1 MVGNAGLTCKTEG
14 SPCFSA
20 GRKTRAPRIR
30 FATVPNGTPSVKM
43 LTSGKVRNPYEVLEL
58 PSNAT
63 PEEIRAAFRRLGAK
77 HHPDRHQDS
86 SAAHARFKEINAAYQ
101 ILSDPKKRAAFD
113 RFGSAAFQPGGNV
126 GFDGVGFDTVVAD
139 LLRAMGLGRSDG
151 TVSIDLELT
160 FTEAAEGCTKEVRYE
175 RIDHCRICDGSAA
188 AAGATTTTC
197 TACGGKGR
205 VRFREG
211 LLSLLSERPCSKCRG
226 TGRMPSRPCP
236 ACEGRGLTK
245 LPHSLNVVVPP
256 AVDSG
261 SVQTIARGGHRL
273 IPHGKHGKL
282 EVTVRVLPHPF
293 FSRSGDD
300 VLCRVP
306 VSIVT
311 AAVGGQ
317 VEIPTLTG
325 KIKLMVPP
333 ATQPGSVLRV
343 RGKGLAH
350 RLRSGRGDQLVEIVV
365 EVPSALSER
374 ARQLLLELGEE
385 LGRSQDVQ
393 PQQRSFMAKLRQLF
407 G

>member
-1 MVGNAGLTCKTEG
+1 MAEIRVAG
-14 SPCFSA
+14 
-20 GRKTRAPRIR
+20 
-30 FATVPNGTPSVKM
+30 VPNGTESFEM

-86 SAAHARFKEINAAYQ
+86 STAHARFKEINAAYQ

-113 RFGSAAFQPGGNV
+113 RFGSAAFQPGGNA

-139 LLRAMGLGRSDG
+139 VLRAMGLGRADG
-151 TVSIDLELT
+151 TVTVELELS

-226 TGRMPSRPCP
+226 TGLMPSRPCA

-245 LPHSLNVVVPP
+245 LPHSLDVTIPP
-256 AVDSG
+256 AVDNG
-261 SVQTIARGGHRL
+261 WTQSVARAGHRL
-273 IPHGKHGKL
+273 TPKGKHGKL
-282 EVTVRVLPHPF
+282 DVTVKVLPHPF

-306 VSIVT
+306 ISIVT

-325 KIKLMVPP
+325 KIKLSVPA

-350 RLRSGRGDQLVEIVV
+350 RLRSGKGDQLVEIVV
-365 EVPSALSER
+365 EVPSEVTPR

-385 LGRSQDVQ
+385 LGRNQNVQ
-393 PQQRSFMAKLRQLF
+393 PQQRSFMDKLRQLF
-407 G
+407 D

>member
-1 MVGNAGLTCKTEG
+1 
-14 SPCFSA
+14 
-20 GRKTRAPRIR
+20 
-30 FATVPNGTPSVKM
+30 M

-58 PSNAT
+58 PSTAT

-86 SAAHARFKEINAAYQ
+86 PTAHARFKEVNAAYQ

-113 RFGSAAFQPGGNV
+113 RYGPAAFQPGGNA
-126 GFDGVGFDTVVAD
+126 GADSMGFDTVVAD
-139 LLRAMGLGRSDG
+139 VLRAMGLGRSDG
-151 TVSIDLELT
+151 TVAVKLELT
-160 FTEAAEGCTKEVRYE
+160 FAEAAEGCTKEVRYE
-175 RIDHCRICDGSAA
+175 RLDHCRICNGVGA
-188 AAGATTTTC
+188 AAGATTTSC

-226 TGRMPSRPCP
+226 SGRMPSRPCA

-245 LPHSLNVVVPP
+245 LPHSVSVTIPP
-256 AVDSG
+256 AVDNG
-261 SVQTIARGGHRL
+261 AVQSVAHAGHRL
-273 IPHGKHGKL
+273 TPNGKHGKL
-282 EVTVRVLPHPF
+282 DVTVKVMPHPF

-325 KIKLMVPP
+325 KIKLTVPA
-333 ATQPGSVLRV
+333 ATQPGTTLRV

-350 RLRSGRGDQLVEIVV
+350 KLRSGKGDQLVEVIV
-365 EVPSALSER
+365 EVPNALSPR
-374 ARQLLLELGEE
+374 ARQLLVELGEE
-385 LGRSQDVQ
+385 LNSGQNVQ
-393 PQQRSFMAKLRQLF
+393 PQQRSFVDKLRQLF
-407 G
+407 D